1 MFTATGLPQHDRPT
15 PSSTVE
21 KTRARAS
28 IVSEAGFGPT
38 HAADICS
45 RSESL
50 DRSWEAVRLP
60 YLRVDHIRKSMD
72 CNRAVSGVYLLTQTL
87 STPSTF
93 LSVPATHSADSGP
106 GTFAPADRCQKRSQP
121 EPTKASKITRDDT
134 RVRERAISTWRA
146 RPNESRLSC
155 VALKEDSSH
164 NLRAPP
170 ASSAC

>member
-1 MFTATGLPQHDRPT
+1 MFTATAVPQHDRPT
-15 PSSTVE
+15 PSSTAE

-28 IVSEAGFGPT
+28 IVSDGGFAPT

-72 CNRAVSGVYLLTQTL
+72 CTRAVSGVYLLTQTL

-106 GTFAPADRCQKRSQP
+106 GT
-121 EPTKASKITRDDT
+121 
-134 RVRERAISTWRA
+134 
-146 RPNESRLSC
+146 
-155 VALKEDSSH
+155 
-164 NLRAPP
+164 
-170 ASSAC
+170 